1 MSKKSFNPDVDVVE
15 WSGTQRPY
23 DIIKEGTIALVVM
36 SLLVVLLSV
45 LFSSPDDRPA
55 TLRQWSHS
63 DPVDFATTAFS
74 ELNGS
79 SGTAGYGQPYNN
91 TPNATQT
98 IGPLALQRWMGV
110 RIPVH
115 PAADFVLAPLATL
128 PDNPAIVAALQ
139 QWKLSSESE
148 RTMWMDNY
156 GKVTPSFSNGALHLP
171 DVNAGPIPVLMS
183 SLTAMA
189 RAGSLDQSLL
199 GGGRNY
205 YSTDYTRP
213 LLFLADGNWFSGLAE
228 KQHLA
233 GDQWG
238 MMNETG
244 SYPGQAW
251 LWLYTFWYQVPPF
264 NASANADSLIWGLM
278 MVLTVI
284 MIFVP
289 FIPGV
294 RSIPRRTKVYRL
306 IWRNHYRK

>member
-15 WSGTQRPY
+15 WTGTHRPY

-36 SLLVVLLSV
+36 SLLVVLLSA

-63 DPVDFATTAFS
+63 APVDFANTAFS

-110 RIPVH
+110 HIPVH
-115 PAADFVLAPLATL
+115 PAADFVLATLATL
-128 PDNPAIVAALQ
+128 PDSPIISAALQ
-139 QWKLSSESE
+139 QWKSSSN
-148 RTMWMDNY
+148 TAQFTWMENFA
-156 GKVTPSFSNGALHLP
+156 KVTPTFSAGALHFP
-171 DVNAGPIPVLMS
+171 PVDAGPIPVLMS
-183 SLTAMA
+183 GLTSMA

-199 GGGRNY
+199 GGGSNY

-264 NASANADSLIWGLM
+264 SASENADSLIWGLM